1 MGYLK
6 GQFSSLQRLRQQIDN
21 VIDHKHALAWVKT
34 CIVIHT
40 LIVIVESGDEDRDF
54 IAELV

>member
-6 GQFSSLQRLRQQIDN
+6 GRFSSLQGLRQQIDN
-21 VIDHKHALAWVKT
+21 LTDHKHALTWIKT

-40 LIVIVESGDEDRDF
+40 LISFVEHADEDEEF
-54 IAELV
+54 VAELV